1 MTAQLTGAEVVD
13 RTIISREMDNRTMV
27 GSNDLIFTLEKVYQS
42 LGNGKLRVKKIS
54 EANKGYSA

>member
-1 MTAQLTGAEVVD
+1 
-13 RTIISREMDNRTMV
+13 MDNRTMV